1 MAALAAS
8 DDDADNTCFI
18 CLEPHSAS
26 QRLLHGGCGCRGS
39 SGFGHVACVAKAAQ
53 EMNLHMW
60 QYCPTCKQSWIG
72 QMQLGLAR
80 ARVASLASRP
90 EGDWD
95 RLDAS
100 NLLMQALRE
109 MDQHAEAL
117 SLGVATL
124 ATARRA
130 LVDEDEVTLTAMGML
145 ASVHLAMGNGQPRA
159 GAAAANRVPGRTA
172 ACIRR

>member
-53 EMNLHMW
+53 EMNTSMW

-72 QMQLGLAR
+72 QMQLGW
-80 ARVASLASRP
+80 RVLASHRWRR
-90 EGDWD
+90 G
-95 RLDAS
+95 R
-100 NLLMQALRE
+100 RE
-109 MDQHAEAL
+109 T
-117 SLGVATL
+117 GTGWTRAT
-124 ATARRA
+124 
-130 LVDEDEVTLTAMGML
+130 
-145 ASVHLAMGNGQPRA
+145 
-159 GAAAANRVPGRTA
+159 
-172 ACIRR
+172 C